1 MRKEIER
8 EDQNGQN
15 KNEKNGKPV
24 QSDRPDRPEVVDN
37 MRTRVQ
43 EVVQEYISQ
52 LDDPEEIKKNN
63 GLFVDMLKY
72 IYNNYLVDIIDNV
85 NGCGNRYDFLLLDKV
100 FNIYTSLVYQYK
112 QNKRCSILEFTIFT
126 HIQRQTL
133 YNAINNH
140 TQKLTLKEIDIVK
153 RWFTECEN
161 TLTNGSSVF
170 EIFLLKSQYRYN
182 DNLAPIPISDQGQVM
197 RVDELPDL
205 GNRETLETH
214 SERDFE
220 TPSGSLKK
228 TENPRG

>member
-1 MRKEIER
+1 MGKEIER

-15 KNEKNGKPV
+15 ENEKNRKPV

-72 IYNNYLVDIIDNV
+72 IYNNYLVDILQNTNKD
-85 NGCGNRYDFLLLDKV
+85 GNRYDFMLLDKV
-100 FNIYTSLVYQYK
+100 FSLYTSLVYQYK

-126 HIQRQTL
+126 RINHNTL
-133 YNAINNH
+133 YNALYHH
-140 TQKLTLKEIDIVK
+140 TKKLTSQEVENVK

-161 TLTNGSSVF
+161 SLTNGSSVF

-214 SERDFE
+214 PERDFE
-220 TPSGSLKK
+220 TPSGSLKR